1 MLSLCI
7 VYILEEKSMQLF
19 DSIPKT
25 RITTKP
31 STKKKNIIYKE
42 TAALCEIF
50 IMEDLVTI
58 ALQTCQNMK

>member
-1 MLSLCI
+1 
-7 VYILEEKSMQLF
+7 MQLF

-50 IMEDLVTI
+50 IMEDFSIT
-58 ALQTCQNMK
+58 NMSEYEITSTT

>member
-1 MLSLCI
+1 MLRLCI
-7 VYILEEKSMQLF
+7 VYILEEKSIQLF
-19 DSIPKT
+19 DSIPKAS
-25 RITTKP
+25 ITTKL
-31 STKKKNIIYKE
+31 STKKNVIYKE